1 MELEVYWLELA
12 ENKLE
17 DIYGYYLIKT
27 NKRVAEKLV
36 NGIVDSTIGIEK
48 QPEIGQVEISL
59 KHRKQEF
66 RYLVFKNYKIVY
78 WINYDFKRI
87 EIANVFDTRQNP
99 EKINE
104 IK

>member
-17 DIYGYYLIKT
+17 DIYIYYSVKASERAAKKLI
-27 NKRVAEKLV
+27 

-48 QPEIGQVEISL
+48 QPEIGQIEISL
-59 KHRKQEF
+59 EHRKQEF

-78 WINYDFKRI
+78 WINYDFRRI
-87 EIANVFDTRQNP
+87 EITNVFDTRQDP
-99 EKINE
+99 QKIKETN
-104 IK
+104 

>member
-1 MELEVYWLELA
+1 MGLEVYWLELA

-17 DIYGYYLIKT
+17 DIYSYYSEKAS
-27 NKRVAEKLV
+27 NSVAEKLTT
-36 NGIVDSTIGIEK
+36 GIVEATIGIEK
-48 QPEIGQVEISL
+48 QPEIGQIELAL
-59 KHRKQEF
+59 KHKKQEF

-87 EIANVFDTRQNP
+87 EIANVFDTRQDP

-104 IK
+104 TK

>member
-17 DIYGYYLIKT
+17 DIYNYYLIKAS
-27 NKRVAEKLV
+27 KGVAENLV

-48 QPEIGQVEISL
+48 QPEIGQVETSL
-59 KHRKQEF
+59 KHREQEF

-78 WINYDFKRI
+78 WINYDFRRI
-87 EIANVFDTRQNP
+87 EIANVFDTRQDP
-99 EKINE
+99 DKINE
-104 IK
+104 TE

>member
-17 DIYGYYLIKT
+17 DIYNYYLIKAS
-27 NKRVAEKLV
+27 KRVAENLV

-48 QPEIGQVEISL
+48 QLEIGQVETSL
-59 KHRKQEF
+59 KHREQEF

-78 WINYDFKRI
+78 WINYDFRRI
-87 EIANVFDTRQNP
+87 EIANVFDTKQDP
-99 EKINE
+99 DKINE
-104 IK
+104 TE

>member
-17 DIYGYYLIKT
+17 DIYSYYLIKAS
-27 NKRVAEKLV
+27 KRVAESLV

-48 QPEIGQVEISL
+48 QPEIGQVETSL
-59 KHRKQEF
+59 EHRKQEF

-87 EIANVFDTRQNP
+87 EIANVFDTRQDP
-99 EKINE
+99 DKIDE
-104 IK
+104 TE

>member
-17 DIYGYYLIKT
+17 DIYIYYSVKASE
-27 NKRVAEKLV
+27 RVAKKLI

-48 QPEIGQVEISL
+48 QPEIGQIEISL
-59 KHRKQEF
+59 EHRKQEF
-66 RYLVFKNYKIVY
+66 RYLIFKNYKIVY

-87 EIANVFDTRQNP
+87 EITNVFDTRQDP
-99 EKINE
+99 QKIKETN
-104 IK
+104 